1 MDTRTTVRERRSI
14 RKFKSDEVPEKIIR
28 EILED
33 ARWAPSWGNT
43 QPWEIY
49 VVTGEALKRFI
60 EANCRKLLE
69 GVPPSPEIKMPETWP
84 AALKKRYTEVG
95 KNVLTSLS
103 IAREDH
109 QERLQYTADMYS
121 FFHAPCL
128 VLFCIDKSLVVEYAM
143 LDVGLILQTIC
154 LLAHDRGLGTCI
166 LAASV
171 RYPDILREL
180 LKIPEN
186 KSIVIGVALGYPY
199 GDSPVNHFARERA
212 SLDEFVT
219 WVPFPS

>member
-1 MDTRTTVRERRSI
+1 MDARTAVRERRSI
-14 RKFKSDEVPEKIIR
+14 RKFKPDEVSEKIIR

-49 VVTGEALKRFI
+49 VVIGEALKRFR
-60 EANCRKLLE
+60 EANCQKLLE
-69 GVPPSPEIKMPETWP
+69 GVSPSPEIKMPETWP
-84 AALKKRYTEVG
+84 EVLKRRYTEVG
-95 KNVLTSLS
+95 KSVLTSLA
-103 IAREDH
+103 IPREDQ
-109 QERLQYTADMYS
+109 QERLQYSAGMYS

-128 VLFCIDKSLVVEYAM
+128 ILFCIDKTLVVEYAM

-171 RYPDILREL
+171 RYPDVLREL

-186 KSIVIGVALGYPY
+186 KSLVIGVALGYPDR
-199 GDSPVNHFARERA
+199 DSPVNHFARQRTT
-212 SLDEFVT
+212 LDDLVT
-219 WVPFPS
+219 WLPFPS

>member
-1 MDTRTTVRERRSI
+1 MDARRAVRERRSI
-14 RKFKSDEVPEKIIR
+14 RKFKPDEVPEKIIR

-49 VVTGEALKRFI
+49 VVTGEALKRFR
-60 EANCRKLLE
+60 EANCQKLLE
-69 GVPPSPEIKMPETWP
+69 GVPLSPEIRMPETWP
-84 AALKKRYTEVG
+84 EVLKKRYTEAG
-95 KNVLTSLS
+95 KSVLTSLA
-103 IAREDH
+103 IPRED
-109 QERLQYTADMYS
+109 QQGRLQYSADMYS

-128 VLFCIDKSLVVEYAM
+128 ILFCIDKTLVVEYAM

-186 KSIVIGVALGYPY
+186 KSLVIGVALGYPD

-212 SLDEFVT
+212 PLDNLVT
-219 WVPFPS
+219 WAPFPS